1 MFEYLFLDEDRD
13 YANKLKSSG
22 VDVTYV
28 EVAGAIHGFDG
39 ANTQMGIDFIQLQRD
54 FINKHVN

>member
-1 MFEYLFLDEDRD
+1 MFLDEDRD